1 MKIKNILLSI
11 VSILLI
17 LLLIIFCF
25 LYFKFKVQLSAIKT
39 IERVDDNVFSL
50 TYRGSYGFDEFLS
63 RGGAK
68 TDSEVASYL
77 TEFLSGGFYKSNV
90 DSIDTGCSVFVK
102 DEIFARNFDWVDAPI
117 MITKTYPDDGY
128 SSIAT
133 CNLSFLGFGDDFD
146 PTSSFVSSL
155 LSLASIYV
163 PLDGIN
169 EKGLCVSDLVVDTPI
184 LIDQDKGKAD
194 LTITTLIRLLLDKA
208 ATVDEALEL
217 INSYDIHSS
226 ASMMHHLAISDRS
239 GRSVVV
245 EFYENEVYVTQ
256 SNIVTNFFLSDE
268 CPLYLTGSE
277 QSKKR
282 YEILKSKEIPLE
294 AIKAV
299 TQSNMDSDYELTLWS
314 VLFNK
319 AKSSATYYFR
329 ENFDKEYT
337 FSL

>member
-11 VSILLI
+11 VLI
-17 LLLIIFCF
+17 TLIILLIIFSF
-25 LYFKFKVQLSAIKT
+25 LYFKFKVQLSAINT
-39 IERVDDNVFSL
+39 IERVDDNVYSL
-50 TYRGSYGFDEFLS
+50 IYRGSYGFDEFLS

-90 DSIDTGCSVFVK
+90 ESIDTGCSVFVK

-133 CNLSFLGFGDDFD
+133 CNLSFLGFGDGFN
-146 PTSSFVSSL
+146 PTDSFMSSL

-163 PLDGIN
+163 PLDGVN
-169 EKGLCVSDLVVDTPI
+169 EKGLCVSDLVIETPL
-184 LIDQDKGKAD
+184 LINQDKGKTD

-208 ATVDEALEL
+208 ATVDEALQL
-217 INSYDIHSS
+217 IKCYDIHSS
-226 ASMMHHLAISDRS
+226 AEMMHHLAISDRS

-245 EFYENEVYVTQ
+245 EFYENELFVTD
-256 SNIVTNFFLSDE
+256 SNIVTNFYISND

-282 YEILKSKEIPLE
+282 YEILKSKEISLE

-299 TQSNMDSDYELTLWS
+299 TQGNMDSDYELTLWS
-314 VLFNK
+314 VLFDK

>member
-11 VSILLI
+11 VLI
-17 LLLIIFCF
+17 TLIILLIIFSF
-25 LYFKFKVQLSAIKT
+25 LYFKFKVQLSAINT
-39 IERVDDNVFSL
+39 IERVDDNVYSL
-50 TYRGSYGFDEFLS
+50 IYRGSYGFDEFLS

-90 DSIDTGCSVFVK
+90 ESIDTGCSVFVK

-117 MITKTYPDDGY
+117 MITKTYPEDGY

-133 CNLSFLGFGDDFD
+133 CNLSFLGFGDGFN
-146 PTSSFVSSL
+146 PTDSFMSSL

-163 PLDGIN
+163 PLDGVN
-169 EKGLCVSDLVVDTPI
+169 EKGLCVSDLVIETSL
-184 LIDQDKGKAD
+184 LINQDKGKTD

-208 ATVDEALEL
+208 ATVDEALQL
-217 INSYDIHSS
+217 IKCYDIHSS

-245 EFYENEVYVTQ
+245 EFYENELFVTD
-256 SNIVTNFFLSDE
+256 SNNVTNFYISND

-282 YEILKSKEIPLE
+282 YEILKQSSKPLD

>member
-11 VSILLI
+11 VLI
-17 LLLIIFCF
+17 TLIILLIIFSF
-25 LYFKFKVQLSAIKT
+25 LYFKFKVQLSAINT
-39 IERVDDNVFSL
+39 IERVDDNVYSL
-50 TYRGSYGFDEFLS
+50 IYRGSYGFDEFLS

-90 DSIDTGCSVFVK
+90 ESIDTGCSVFVK

-117 MITKTYPDDGY
+117 MITKTYPEDGY

-133 CNLSFLGFGDDFD
+133 CNLSFLGFGDGFN
-146 PTSSFVSSL
+146 PTDSFMSSL

-163 PLDGIN
+163 PLDGVN
-169 EKGLCVSDLVVDTPI
+169 EKGLCVSDLVIETSL
-184 LIDQDKGKAD
+184 LINQDKGKTD

-208 ATVDEALEL
+208 ATVDEALQL
-217 INSYDIHSS
+217 IKCYDIHSS

-245 EFYENEVYVTQ
+245 EFYENELFVTD
-256 SNIVTNFFLSDE
+256 SNIVTNFYISND

-282 YEILKSKEIPLE
+282 YEILKQSSKPLD